1 MLTQD
6 EVKELLELYKAVEAG
21 ATLQIQNCTGKW
33 HNVMVPCQQ
42 LRLRLAKGIPARR
55 SGPGTLRIK
64 PKSVRL
70 YFSSKSMIGG
80 LRSVMDWA
88 DTHYIDIAEDGT
100 ITGGLISTMAATSH
114 GSLSEFDRS

>member
-1 MLTQD
+1 MLTQN
-6 EVKELLELYKAVEAG
+6 EVKELIELYNKALAG
-21 ATLQIQNCTGKW
+21 EILQIELASGW
-33 HNVMVPCQQ
+33 YEVEPE
-42 LRLRLAKGIPARR
+42 RLLYRLTIGRPAKGDDKQGA
-55 SGPGTLRIK
+55 LRIK